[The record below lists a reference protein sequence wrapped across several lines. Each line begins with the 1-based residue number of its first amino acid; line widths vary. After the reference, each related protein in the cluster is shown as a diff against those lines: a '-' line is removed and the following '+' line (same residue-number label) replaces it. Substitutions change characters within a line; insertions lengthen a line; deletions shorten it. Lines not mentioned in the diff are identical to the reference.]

1 MCPYNMVR
9 RTPAIAH
16 PGRRPADRGSRC
28 PKATRRLRLA
38 IPIRALRLASG
49 FKDTVLRLIHTADW
63 QIGKVFRF
71 VDDATMSLL
80 QEARLEAIATI
91 GALAQAHG
99 ALAVLVAGDLYDHDG
114 VSDRTLF
121 QPIERMRALDGLTW
135 HVIPGNHDADRPNG
149 LWDRVARTGL
159 PANVRVH
166 REPEACPLGQD
177 AWLLPAPL
185 RRRQTLIDPT
195 AWMNETPTPEGAIR
209 IGLAHGSVTRFGS
222 ADRSQSNYI
231 DPARPKEARLDYL
244 ALGDWHG
251 QRQIGP
257 RCWYA
262 GTPEPDDFDQEDGA
276 VLLVEIAGP
285 GAAPVVQPLRS
296 ARYRWVRE
304 RETLHGADDIA
315 VLDER
320 IRAFAPD
327 AARLLVDLVVEG
339 TLSLA
344 DRALFAQR
352 IERSLRAALCH
363 LKLDD
368 ERLYLAPS
376 PHDIDAIAKAGFVRA
391 AAARLQ
397 NLADDQANPE
407 REVAAEALMRLFL
420 EHQKLAS

>member
-1 MCPYNMVR
+1 M
-9 RTPAIAH
+9 
-16 PGRRPADRGSRC
+16 
-28 PKATRRLRLA
+28 
-38 IPIRALRLASG
+38 
-49 FKDTVLRLIHTADW
+49 RLIHTADW

-71 VDDATMSLL
+71 VDDATTSLL

-91 GALAQAHG
+91 GGLAQAHG
-99 ALAVLVAGDLYDHDG
+99 APTVLVAGDLYDQDG
-114 VSDRTLF
+114 LSDRTLF

-135 HVIPGNHDADRPNG
+135 HIMPGNHDADRPNG
-149 LWDRVARTGL
+149 LWDRVARHGL
-159 PANVRVH
+159 PGNIRLH
-166 REPEACPLGQD
+166 REPEPSPLGEE

-185 RRRQTLIDPT
+185 RRRQTPTDPT
-195 AWMNETPTPEGAIR
+195 AWMGEAATPEGAIR

-285 GAAPVVQPLRS
+285 GAVPAVQPLPT
-296 ARYRWVRE
+296 ARYRWVRQ
-304 RETLHGADDIA
+304 RETLHGAGDIA

-327 AARLLVDLVVEG
+327 AARLLVDLV
-339 TLSLA
+339 S
-344 DRALFAQR
+344 RA
-352 IERSLRAALCH
+352 RSRSPIGPCSPSASTARCG
-363 LKLDD
+363 
-368 ERLYLAPS
+368 RRCATSGSTTSGFFLAPS
-376 PHDIDAIAKAGFVRA
+376 PHDLDAIAKAGFVRA
-391 AAARLQ
+391 AAARLKDV
-397 NLADDQANPE
+397 ADDEASPE

>member
-1 MCPYNMVR
+1 
-9 RTPAIAH
+9 
-16 PGRRPADRGSRC
+16 
-28 PKATRRLRLA
+28 
-38 IPIRALRLASG
+38 
-49 FKDTVLRLIHTADW
+49 LRLIHTADW

-91 GALAQAHG
+91 GGLAQAHG
-99 ALAVLVAGDLYDHDG
+99 APVVLVAGDLFDHDG
-114 VSDRTLF
+114 LSDRTLF
-121 QPIERMRALDGLTW
+121 QPIERMRALEAVAW
-135 HVIPGNHDADRPNG
+135 HVMPGNHDADRPNG
-149 LWDRVARTGL
+149 LWDRIARHGL
-159 PANVRVH
+159 PANVRLH
-166 REPEACPLGQD
+166 REPEPCPLGER

-185 RRRQTLIDPT
+185 RRRQTLVDPT
-195 AWMNETPTPEGAIR
+195 AWMGGAATPQGAIR

-222 ADRSQSNYI
+222 ADRSQGNYI

-244 ALGDWHG
+244 ALGDWHR

-285 GAAPVVQPLRS
+285 DAPPIVQPLPT
-296 ARYRWVRE
+296 ACYRWVRQ

-315 VLDER
+315 VLDAR
-320 IRAFAPD
+320 IRALAPD

-339 TLSLA
+339 TLSLG

-352 IERSLRAALCH
+352 IDRSLRAALAY

-376 PHDIDAIAKAGFVRA
+376 PHDLDAIARGGFVRT
-391 AAARLQ
+391 AAARLKD
-397 NLADDQANPE
+397 LADDGANPE
-407 REVAAEALMRLFL
+407 REIAAEALMRLFL

>member
-1 MCPYNMVR
+1 M
-9 RTPAIAH
+9 
-16 PGRRPADRGSRC
+16 
-28 PKATRRLRLA
+28 
-38 IPIRALRLASG
+38 
-49 FKDTVLRLIHTADW
+49 RLIHTADW

-71 VDDATMSLL
+71 VDDATTSLL

-91 GALAQAHG
+91 GGLAQAHG
-99 ALAVLVAGDLYDHDG
+99 APTVLVAGDLYDQDG
-114 VSDRTLF
+114 LSDRTLF

-135 HVIPGNHDADRPNG
+135 HLMPGNHDADRPNG
-149 LWDRVARTGL
+149 LWDRVARHGL
-159 PANVRVH
+159 PANIRLH
-166 REPEACPLGQD
+166 REPEPCPLGERGL
-177 AWLLPAPL
+177 AAAGAAAPPPDPDRSDGVDGP
-185 RRRQTLIDPT
+185 RRPRPRVR
-195 AWMNETPTPEGAIR
+195 IR

-222 ADRSQSNYI
+222 ADRSQGNYI

-285 GAAPVVQPLRS
+285 GAVPAVQPLPT
-296 ARYRWVRE
+296 ARYRWVRQ
-304 RETLHGADDIA
+304 RETLHGAEDIA

-320 IRAFAPD
+320 IRALAPD

-352 IERSLRAALCH
+352 IDRSLRAALCH
-363 LKLDD
+363 LRLDD

-376 PHDIDAIAKAGFVRA
+376 PHDLDAIARAGFVRA
-391 AAARLQ
+391 AAARLKE
-397 NLADDQANPE
+397 LADDEASPE

>member
-1 MCPYNMVR
+1 
-9 RTPAIAH
+9 
-16 PGRRPADRGSRC
+16 
-28 PKATRRLRLA
+28 
-38 IPIRALRLASG
+38 
-49 FKDTVLRLIHTADW
+49 LRLIHTADW

-149 LWDRVARTGL
+149 LWDRVARTGP
-159 PANVRVH
+159 PANVHVH
-166 REPEACPLGQD
+166 REPAACPLGQD

-185 RRRQTLIDPT
+185 RRRQTLADPT
-195 AWMNETPTPEGAIR
+195 AWMSGSPTPEGAIR
-209 IGLAHGSVTRFGS
+209 IGLAHGSVTRFGA

-285 GAAPVVQPLRS
+285 GAVPVVQPLPT
-296 ARYRWVRE
+296 ARYRWVRQ
-304 RETLHGADDIA
+304 RETLHGAADIA

-320 IRAFAPD
+320 LRALVPD

-344 DRALFAQR
+344 DRALFAHR
-352 IERSLRAALCH
+352 IDRSLRAALCH

-376 PHDIDAIAKAGFVRA
+376 PHDIDAIARAGFVRA

-397 NLADDQANPE
+397 DLADDRANPE

-420 EHQKLAS
+420 EHQKLAP

>member
-1 MCPYNMVR
+1 M
-9 RTPAIAH
+9 
-16 PGRRPADRGSRC
+16 
-28 PKATRRLRLA
+28 
-38 IPIRALRLASG
+38 
-49 FKDTVLRLIHTADW
+49 RLIHTADW

-91 GALAQAHG
+91 GGLAQAHG
-99 ALAVLVAGDLYDHDG
+99 ALTVLVAGDLYDHDG
-114 VSDRTLF
+114 LSDRTLF
-121 QPIERMRALDGLTW
+121 QPIERMRALDALTW
-135 HVIPGNHDADRPNG
+135 HVMPGNHDADRPNG
-149 LWDRVARTGL
+149 LWDRVARHGL
-159 PANVRVH
+159 PANVRLH
-166 REPEACPLGQD
+166 REPEPCPLGQD
-177 AWLLPAPL
+177 SHGEASMGERGAWLLPAPL
-185 RRRQTLIDPT
+185 RRRQTLSDPT
-195 AWMNETPTPEGAIR
+195 AWMSHAATPEGALR

-222 ADRSQSNYI
+222 ADRSQGNYI
-231 DPARPKEARLDYL
+231 DPARPKEALLDYL

-285 GAAPVVQPLRS
+285 GALPTVQPLPT
-296 ARYRWVRE
+296 ARYRWVRQ
-304 RETLHGADDIA
+304 RETLHGAADIA

-320 IRAFAPD
+320 IRALAPD
-327 AARLLVDLVVEG
+327 TARLLLDLVVEG

-352 IERSLRAALCH
+352 IDRSLRAALCH

-368 ERLYLAPS
+368 ERLYLSPS
-376 PHDIDAIAKAGFVRA
+376 PHDLDAIARGGFVRA
-391 AAARLQ
+391 AAARLTE
-397 NLADDQANPE
+397 LADDEANPE

>member
-1 MCPYNMVR
+1 MRSSGP
-9 RTPAIAH
+9 P
-16 PGRRPADRGSRC
+16 
-28 PKATRRLRLA
+28 
-38 IPIRALRLASG
+38 ASG
-49 FKDTVLRLIHTADW
+49 LKDRALRLIHTADW

-91 GALAQAHG
+91 GGLAQAHG
-99 ALAVLVAGDLYDHDG
+99 ALTVLVAGDLYDHDG
-114 VSDRTLF
+114 LSDRTLF
-121 QPIERMRALDGLTW
+121 QPIERMRALDALTW
-135 HVIPGNHDADRPNG
+135 HVMPGNHDADRPNG
-149 LWDRVARTGL
+149 LWDRIARHGL
-159 PANVRVH
+159 PANVRLH
-166 REPEACPLGQD
+166 REPEPCPLGEGE

-185 RRRQTLIDPT
+185 RRRQTLSDPT
-195 AWMNETPTPEGAIR
+195 VWMGEAATPARALR

-222 ADRSQSNYI
+222 ADRSQGNYI

-276 VLLVEIAGP
+276 VLLVEIAGM
-285 GAAPVVQPLRS
+285 GAVPAVQALPT
-296 ARYRWVRE
+296 ARHRWVRL
-304 RETLHGADDIA
+304 RETLHGAQDIA

-320 IRAFAPD
+320 IRALAAD
-327 AARLLVDLVVEG
+327 ASRLLVDLVVEG

-352 IERSLRAALCH
+352 IDRSLRAALCH

-368 ERLYLAPS
+368 ARLYLAPS
-376 PHDIDAIAKAGFVRA
+376 PHDLDAIAKAGFVRA
-391 AAARLQ
+391 AAGRLKD
-397 NLADDQANPE
+397 LADDEADPE
-407 REVAAEALMRLFL
+407 REIAAEALMRLFL

>member
-1 MCPYNMVR
+1 MHSPMQ
-9 RTPAIAH
+9 IF
-16 PGRRPADRGSRC
+16 ADGGSRC
-28 PKATRRLRLA
+28 PHATRRLSSRH
-38 IPIRALRLASG
+38 PDPGERSG
-49 FKDTVLRLIHTADW
+49 ARVSGTGLLRLIHTADW

-91 GALAQAHG
+91 GGLAQANG
-99 ALAVLVAGDLYDHDG
+99 VDTVLVAGDLYDHDG
-114 VSDRTLF
+114 VSDRTLL
-121 QPIERMRALDGLTW
+121 QPIERMRALDALTW

-149 LWDRVARTGL
+149 LWDRALRHGL
-159 PANVRVH
+159 PGNVRLH
-166 REPEACPLGQD
+166 RKPEPCPLGGED
-177 AWLLPAPL
+177 TWLLPAPL
-185 RRRQTLIDPT
+185 RRRQTLADPT
-195 AWMNETPTPEGAIR
+195 LWMSQAATPEGAIR

-222 ADRSQSNYI
+222 ADRSQGNYV
-231 DPARPKEARLDYL
+231 DPARAKEARLDYL

-262 GTPEPDDFDQEDGA
+262 GTPEPDDFDQADGA

-285 GAAPVVQPLRS
+285 GAAPTVQPLPT
-296 ARYRWVRE
+296 ARYRWVRQH
-304 RETLHGADDIA
+304 ETLHGAKDIA

-320 IRAFAPD
+320 LRALAPD

-339 TLSLA
+339 TLSLP

-352 IERSLRAALCH
+352 IDRSLRAALCH
-363 LKLDD
+363 LQLDD

-376 PHDIDAIAKAGFVRA
+376 PDDLDAIARTGFVRG
-391 AAARLQ
+391 AAARLKDM
-397 NLADDQANPE
+397 ADDQANPE

-420 EHQKLAS
+420 EYQKLAS